1 MSNVLDEVLTEKE
14 VMEFLGLKRS
24 LIDRLRQTGG
34 LPFCKVNKTTRYYLA
49 SDILDYITSKR
60 IVVNSDG

>member
-24 LIDRLRQTGG
+24 LIDRLRQKGG
-34 LPFCKVNKTTRYYLA
+34 LPVCKISNTTRFYLA
-49 SDILDYITSKR
+49 TDILDYIKSKR
-60 IVVNSDG
+60 MVINNSG